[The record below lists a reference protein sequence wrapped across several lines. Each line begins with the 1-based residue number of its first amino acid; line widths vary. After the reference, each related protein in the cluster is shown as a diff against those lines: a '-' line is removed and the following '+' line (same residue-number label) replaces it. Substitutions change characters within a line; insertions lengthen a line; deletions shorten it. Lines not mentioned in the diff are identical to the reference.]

1 VTVTD
6 FVIELRHTIAL
17 DEETKTFF
25 RTLLLPVIAGLNHLE
40 TRMSAVD
47 DAIAALGITADE
59 LKKDT
64 ERLIALFVAGGE
76 LTPEQQAAVDALE
89 NKFAAIDA
97 AVEAAAPEA

>member
-1 VTVTD
+1 MSD
-6 FVIELRHTIAL
+6 FVVELRHTINL
-17 DEETKTFF
+17 DPDTKTFF
-25 RTLLLPVIAGLNHLE
+25 ATLIAPIIAGINHLE

-76 LTPEQQAAVDALE
+76 LTPEQQQAVDALQD
-89 NKFAAIDA
+89 KFAAIDA
-97 AVEAAAPEA
+97 AVETAAPEA

>member
-1 VTVTD
+1 MAD
-6 FVIELRHTIAL
+6 LVIRHEIDLSATTQA
-17 DEETKTFF
+17 F
-25 RTLLLPVIAGLNHLE
+25 LLSLIRPVIAGLTQLE

-47 DAIAALGITADE
+47 DAIAALGLTADE